1 MFAKQVLNARLA
13 AFVPNGKAAGMDFE
27 DKDSERPGIAGGD
40 PLPPEDWERVGRSA
54 RIEAIYSEHR
64 PHITR
69 FFRGRAPNQ
78 DVGDLVQEVFS
89 RFASARGGLAALVE
103 GPGAYLVK
111 SARMLLAEYG
121 RADGRRH
128 RSQHDS
134 FSDEHEGASD
144 PHAALEARD
153 VLRRAERAI
162 SRLSPLTRE
171 IFLMHRFEGLRYPE
185 IARIKGIS
193 VKTVES
199 HMTKALAA
207 IKRAR
212 GKQ

>member
-1 MFAKQVLNARLA
+1 MDFDDKD
-13 AFVPNGKAAGMDFE
+13 NGKSGQAGD
-27 DKDSERPGIAGGD
+27 A
-40 PLPPEDWERVGRSA
+40 PLPPEDWEQFGRAA

-64 PHITR
+64 PQITR
-69 FFRGRAPNQ
+69 FFKRRAPTQ

-111 SARMLLAEYG
+111 SARMLLAEKA
-121 RADGRRH
+121 RADGRHH
-128 RSQHDS
+128 RSQHES
-134 FSDEHEGASD
+134 FGDEHGGASD
-144 PHAALEARD
+144 PHDALEARD

-162 SRLSPLTRE
+162 SKLSPLTRD
-171 IFLMHRFEGLRYPE
+171 IFLMHRFDGLSYPE

-212 GKQ
+212 GRQ

>member
-1 MFAKQVLNARLA
+1 
-13 AFVPNGKAAGMDFE
+13 MDFE
-27 DKDSERPGIAGGD
+27 NKDSGRAGIAGGD
-40 PLPPEDWERVGRSA
+40 PLPPGDWEQSGRAA
-54 RIEAIYSEHR
+54 RIEAIYTEHH
-64 PHITR
+64 PQLTR
-69 FFRGRAPNQ
+69 FFKRRAPTQ

-103 GPGAYLVK
+103 RPSAYLVK
-111 SARMLLAEYG
+111 SARMLLAEYA
-121 RADGRRH
+121 RADGRHH
-128 RSQHDS
+128 RDRHDS
-134 FSDEHEGASD
+134 FGDEHQGAVD
-144 PHAALEARD
+144 PQDVLEARD

-171 IFLMHRFEGLRYPE
+171 IFLMHRFDGLRYPE
-185 IARIKGIS
+185 IAQIKGIS

-212 GKQ
+212 GRQ

>member
-1 MFAKQVLNARLA
+1 MCFPVRD
-13 AFVPNGKAAGMDFE
+13 GKAFRMDFDE
-27 DKDSERPGIAGGD
+27 DDNQRRGGAD
-40 PLPPEDWERVGRSA
+40 PQPPEDWEAFGRSA

-64 PHITR
+64 PVITR
-69 FFRGRAPNQ
+69 FFRSRAPTQ

-111 SARMLLAEYG
+111 SARMLLAEKA
-121 RADGRRH
+121 RADGRHR
-128 RSQHDS
+128 RSQHES
-134 FSDEHEGASD
+134 FGEEHEGASD
-144 PHAALEARD
+144 PHDALEARD

-162 SRLSPLTRE
+162 SRLSPLTRD
-171 IFLMHRFEGLRYPE
+171 IFLMHRFESLSYPE